1 MGPNLIRLVSLSK
14 GEIWMEIQREDNMET
29 HKEKMNHLQ
38 DKETGPWPSE
48 ETNPADSLISD
59 F

>member
-1 MGPNLIRLVSLSK
+1 
-14 GEIWMEIQREDNMET
+14 MEIQREDNMET

-38 DKETGPWPSE
+38 DEERGPWPSE